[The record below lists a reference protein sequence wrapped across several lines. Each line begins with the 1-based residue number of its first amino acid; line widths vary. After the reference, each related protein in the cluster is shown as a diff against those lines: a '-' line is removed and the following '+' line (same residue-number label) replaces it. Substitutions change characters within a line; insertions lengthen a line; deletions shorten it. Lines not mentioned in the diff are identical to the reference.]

1 MKEKEGEGSA
11 SDLPMSPGKTSRE
24 RRQDLKVAV
33 VIWLGYFVFAL
44 FWQIQSGAWS
54 SDFGGHA
61 DEAAH
66 VVTGLMVRDYIA
78 GGFLEQW
85 HPMRYAEDY
94 YERFPKVAIGH
105 YPPGFYVVEAL
116 FLLPYRQPG
125 AVLVMMVCLAATVGW
140 QTWRIARDLG
150 LESWVGVLLGA
161 LVIWLPLVRTYTAIV
176 MSDLLLVILILEATR
191 AFGRFLE
198 KQRWRDS
205 WAFGIFAALAILTKG
220 SGLLLALVPPLAIA
234 LTGRWKLIKSPRLW
248 VAPIPVVV
256 LALPWMLATRHITEE
271 GMSHLSLLS
280 YIPSAV
286 VFYLLALGRELGWL
300 WLTILVLA
308 GAACAFRRF
317 SRRKASTQTRE
328 TTLWSLLIAI
338 VVFYVAI
345 PSGLDARYLLP
356 TLPVGAVLVA
366 TSGLRTK
373 VERHPESYLRWVL
386 AMFVFL
392 VIFETFRPVEKRFTG
407 ASELIAGLK
416 GLELLDNRQRTTL
429 LVISDAAGEGAIIS
443 AAAFQAK
450 DQISVRRGTK
460 VLWESDWLGRGYRG
474 RFGSLTE
481 LRSILQEETI
491 DYIALESL
499 SGEDR
504 LVASHWRLAFDLLDQ
519 SEPSEKLAEKVDSFR
534 SQRKLGRESEILL
547 YRFEKSGLPMENATS
562 IEIGQP
568 PLGAGMVGRLQ

>member
-33 VIWLGYFVFAL
+33 AIWLGYFVFAL

-105 YPPGFYVVEAL
+105 YPPGFYIVEAL

-198 KQRWRDS
+198 KERWRDS

-234 LTGRWKLIKSPRLW
+234 LTGRWRLIKSPRLW
-248 VAPIPVVV
+248 VAPVPVVV

-271 GMSHLSLLS
+271 GMSTIPFQEYVFSAIAKYFPGVAHEIGWLAAVISVVAALLMLKRDRRKDS
-280 YIPSAV
+280 GMAV
-286 VFYLLALGRELGWL
+286 LWALVLGLFIFYL
-300 WLTILVLA
+300 
-308 GAACAFRRF
+308 
-317 SRRKASTQTRE
+317 S
-328 TTLWSLLIAI
+328 
-338 VVFYVAI
+338 I
-345 PSGLDARYLLP
+345 PSGLDLRYLLP
-356 TLPVGAVLVA
+356 LFPPLLVMAAYCLRRLVGWAFPQVEAWAVV
-366 TSGLRTK
+366 GLAAII
-373 VERHPESYLRWVL
+373 
-386 AMFVFL
+386 AMEVS
-392 VIFETFRPVEKRFTG
+392 RPVEKRYVG
-407 ASELIAGLK
+407 ASAAVESILASNAG
-416 GLELLDNRQRTTL
+416 EERINV
-429 LVISDAAGEGAIIS
+429 LVVSDTSGEGAITA
-443 AAAFQAK
+443 AAAFLSPRLLQV
-450 DQISVRRGTK
+450 DRGSK
-460 VLWESDWLGRGYRG
+460 QLASSDWLGRGYETKFEDGDSLQSIFRERG
-474 RFGSLTE
+474 TDFVVIEKTLANKKGLPLHWT
-481 LRSILQEETI
+481 
-491 DYIALESL
+491 ALEEL
-499 SGEDR
+499 LEDEPN
-504 LVASHWRLAFDLLDQ
+504 LLGARIGD
-519 SEPSEKLAEKVDSFR
+519 SITLTRKNRSEGALMLYRIAVPRGGIIEPSL
-534 SQRKLGRESEILL
+534 EST
-547 YRFEKSGLPMENATS
+547 RTAQS
-562 IEIGQP
+562 
-568 PLGAGMVGRLQ
+568 PLGVGRDDPVR